1 MTLHSSH
8 SRISHSLLDQAL
20 SMSARSRTRKDKEH
34 EDKPHTGPVILMVS
48 GGADSSALAH
58 LAATSPLDIQD
69 GQGACSISRS
79 RLSIL
84 HVNHGLR
91 GEDARADEDFV
102 RDLSRDLGM
111 ACYVVHAD
119 VATLA
124 KKRAVGAS
132 NIEQVGRIVRYRAAY
147 ALARKLAKLQGV
159 PLKTVR
165 ILSAHTASDVAE
177 TFLMNAT
184 KGSALPGLS
193 SIPRR
198 RGIVVRPLLHKTH
211 EELCRYLQ
219 EHGWTWR
226 EDATNLDTNYMRA
239 FMRHEIIPR
248 LKEKN
253 PQVVEGIAR
262 ACTLISAENAFLD
275 RLSYEL
281 FTRVVV
287 EEHAHVITL
296 DAQKL
301 AFAERVLAAR
311 VVVYAL
317 RKLSEDLRV
326 DSLHTDEILAACVRG
341 QGKVSLEGGC
351 RASVEH
357 GMCFLF
363 AEKRTHSSSACSS
376 RPRSSCADA
385 SRAAS
390 ALPAQIAS
398 TDKASPSLC
407 GGWLRV
413 PGTRLVEDF
422 AGQTSS
428 LRARLIVLPSTED
441 PIAFVRAHSEG
452 KSSHHVFCDAAACG
466 WDIDA
471 YIAHTRADAKR
482 VRAHSTQ
489 PFFLWVSAPQPGDI
503 IYPFGMGLHS
513 KKLSDLLQ
521 EARVFSKDR
530 PLTPVVR
537 LAPEGKIVW
546 VARIRQDERFRC
558 TPHTRVL
565 LELTIKSLS

>member
-1 MTLHSSH
+1 MTSHSSH
-8 SRISHSLLDQAL
+8 SRVCYSMLEQAL
-20 SMSARSRTRKDKEH
+20 SVPAPSRARGDKEH
-34 EDKPHTGPVILMVS
+34 EDKLHTGPVILMVS

-69 GQGACSISRS
+69 GQGVRNISRS

-102 RDLSRDLGM
+102 RDLARDLGM

-119 VATLA
+119 VRALA
-124 KKRAVGAS
+124 KNRTMGAS

-253 PQVVEGIAR
+253 PQVVESIAR
-262 ACTLISAENAFLD
+262 ACTLISAENAFLE
-275 RLSYEL
+275 RLSCEL

-287 EEHAHVITL
+287 EEHAHMITL

-363 AEKRTHSSSACSS
+363 AERRSESSNLQGSFV
-376 RPRSSCADA
+376 DA
-385 SRAAS
+385 SAAVS

-398 TDKASPSLC
+398 TSKASPSLC

-428 LRARLIVLPSTED
+428 LSARLIVLSPTED

-466 WDIDA
+466 WDVHA
-471 YIAHTRADAKR
+471 LTQQTRADATR
-482 VRAHSTQ
+482 LNTRLNTHPLHS
-489 PFFLWVSAPQPGDI
+489 FFLWVSAPQPGDI
-503 IYPFGMGLHS
+503 IYPFGMGAHS

-521 EARVFSKDR
+521 EAHVFSKDR